1 MSKDT
6 IAEMGSKLPGSPIVG
21 KFNQETQDF
30 EEHSRE
36 LEIKDGKINL
46 IDITKP
52 YGFVPTDAKVW
63 FQYFLDDDA
72 ITREYL
78 CTEGY
83 IWTKIYPE
91 SERIVTEGNNQS
103 MELNKESV
111 KGNWAKNNNSDS
123 RFFIINE
130 AIIEKL
136 CILGEN
142 EEPCFEGSQIKTSFA
157 LKEGFEKL
165 RTEMYSMIQ
174 QINNEGG
181 TDQMAEEIKKKLE
194 DEVSDDEVVV
204 EEKPTPVDPEPEQ
217 QTEQPVEGEGKEETE
232 NENNAPS
239 NESEPSET
247 TDYSAEIEEL
257 KASLE
262 QAKSDYETLKA
273 ETDSLREFKLS
284 IEKKEKEDMIAGF
297 YMLNDEDKKDVVDN
311 IDKYSLDEIEAKL
324 SVICVRNKV
333 NFSLDNE
340 TEEPKQEFT
349 FNLNTAVENNN
360 EEIPEWIK
368 AVQETA
374 NEMY

>member
-91 SERIVTEGNNQS
+91 SGRIVTEGNNQS
-103 MELNKESV
+103 MELNKKSV

-165 RTEMYSMIQ
+165 RTEMYSMMQ

-194 DEVSDDEVVV
+194 DEVSDDEVIV

-217 QTEQPVEGEGKEETE
+217 QTEQPVENEGKVE
-232 NENNAPS
+232 NENNTS
-239 NESEPSET
+239 SDESEPSEA

-273 ETDSLREFKLS
+273 ETNSLREFKLS

-333 NFSLDNE
+333 SFSLDNE

>member
-91 SERIVTEGNNQS
+91 SGRIVTEGNNQS
-103 MELNKESV
+103 MELNKKSV

-165 RTEMYSMIQ
+165 RTEMYSMMQ

-194 DEVSDDEVVV
+194 DEVSDDEIVI

-217 QTEQPVEGEGKEETE
+217 PTEQPVENEGEVE
-232 NENNAPS
+232 NENNTS
-239 NESEPSET
+239 SDESEPSEA

-273 ETDSLREFKLS
+273 ETNSLREFKLS

-333 NFSLDNE
+333 SFSLDNE

>member
-1 MSKDT
+1 
-6 IAEMGSKLPGSPIVG
+6 
-21 KFNQETQDF
+21 
-30 EEHSRE
+30 
-36 LEIKDGKINL
+36 
-46 IDITKP
+46 
-52 YGFVPTDAKVW
+52 
-63 FQYFLDDDA
+63 
-72 ITREYL
+72 
-78 CTEGY
+78 
-83 IWTKIYPE
+83 
-91 SERIVTEGNNQS
+91 
-103 MELNKESV
+103 
-111 KGNWAKNNNSDS
+111 
-123 RFFIINE
+123 
-130 AIIEKL
+130 
-136 CILGEN
+136 
-142 EEPCFEGSQIKTSFA
+142 
-157 LKEGFEKL
+157 
-165 RTEMYSMIQ
+165 
-174 QINNEGG
+174 
-181 TDQMAEEIKKKLE
+181 MAEEIKKKLE
-194 DEVSDDEVVV
+194 DEVSDDEVIV

-217 QTEQPVEGEGKEETE
+217 QTEQPVENEGKVE
-232 NENNAPS
+232 NENNTS
-239 NESEPSET
+239 SDESEPSEA

-273 ETDSLREFKLS
+273 ETNSLREFKLS

-333 NFSLDNE
+333 SFSLDNE